1 MKLKS
6 VPATISICLLALVI
20 GILSNAPAEAQS
32 AGKTIN
38 NAKAL
43 AAVNTNNP
51 QIKAGQIDEETI
63 EAPAP
68 KNSAAVRKNT
78 TSHGDADYWFA
89 KGALC
94 ATYGNDRDAVKYF
107 QKAISIDLNRSDAY
121 FEQGISYGQ
130 LGDFDKAVSLVNK
143 AIEMEPQNG
152 LYLYGRGRIYL
163 LNDKQNQAM
172 EDIKKAAELDDE
184 DAQAYLKYVAQQ

>member
-6 VPATISICLLALVI
+6 VPATISTCLLALVI
-20 GILSNAPAEAQS
+20 GILFSASSEAQS
-32 AGKTIN
+32 TGKKLNTT
-38 NAKAL
+38 KTL
-43 AAVNTNNP
+43 AAVNKNNP
-51 QIKAGQIDEETI
+51 PIKAASINEKALKTTVLEKSVTASKQ
-63 EAPAP
+63 
-68 KNSAAVRKNT
+68 T
-78 TSHGDADYWFA
+78 TSPKDADYWFA

-94 ATYGNDRDAVKYF
+94 ATYGNDRDAIKYF

-121 FEQGISYGQ
+121 FEQAISYGQ
-130 LGDFDKAVSLVNK
+130 LSDFDKAVSLVNK

-163 LNDKQNQAM
+163 LNGKKDRAM

-184 DAQAYLKYVAQQ
+184 DAQAYLTYIAQQ